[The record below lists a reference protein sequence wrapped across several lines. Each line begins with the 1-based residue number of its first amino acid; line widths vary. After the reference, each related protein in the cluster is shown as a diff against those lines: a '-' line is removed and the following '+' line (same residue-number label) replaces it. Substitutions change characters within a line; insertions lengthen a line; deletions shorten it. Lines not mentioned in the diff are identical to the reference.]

1 MSAEELAEIA
11 DLSTFYISYIE
22 NAKRK
27 PSLESLIKISNSL
40 EITIDELEEKGRI
53 LREYKEKF
61 RQMCQENKM
70 IKGSTVLKLY
80 DKIEEVQREYE
91 HLDNKLT

>member
-1 MSAEELAEIA
+1 MNNSEKKGYHLCIKNYVWRKNTLADKEEIK
-11 DLSTFYISYIE
+11 T
-22 NAKRK
+22 
-27 PSLESLIKISNSL
+27 LE
-40 EITIDELEEKGRI
+40 ELEEKGRV

-80 DKIEEVQREYE
+80 DKIEEIQREYE
-91 HLDNKLT
+91 LFR

>member
-1 MSAEELAEIA
+1 MADKEEIK
-11 DLSTFYISYIE
+11 T
-22 NAKRK
+22 
-27 PSLESLIKISNSL
+27 LE
-40 EITIDELEEKGRI
+40 ELEEKGRI

-80 DKIEEVQREYE
+80 DKIEEIQREYE
-91 HLDNKLT
+91 HLDNKLTLMEYNFT

>member
-1 MSAEELAEIA
+1 MTCTI
-11 DLSTFYISYIE
+11 YILTPI
-22 NAKRK
+22 KT
-27 PSLESLIKISNSL
+27 LE
-40 EITIDELEEKGRI
+40 ELEEKGRI

-80 DKIEEVQREYE
+80 DKIEEIQREYE
-91 HLDNKLT
+91 HLDNKLTLMEYNFI

>member
-1 MSAEELAEIA
+1 MADKEEIK
-11 DLSTFYISYIE
+11 T
-22 NAKRK
+22 
-27 PSLESLIKISNSL
+27 LE
-40 EITIDELEEKGRI
+40 ELEEKGKI

-61 RQMCQENKM
+61 RPICKENKM

-91 HLDNKLT
+91 HLDNKLTLMEYNFI

>member
-1 MSAEELAEIA
+1 MADKKEIK
-11 DLSTFYISYIE
+11 T
-22 NAKRK
+22 
-27 PSLESLIKISNSL
+27 LE
-40 EITIDELEEKGRI
+40 ELEEKGRV

-80 DKIEEVQREYE
+80 DKIEEIQREYE
-91 HLDNKLT
+91 HLDNKISMSRLIF

>member
-1 MSAEELAEIA
+1 MADKEEIK
-11 DLSTFYISYIE
+11 T
-22 NAKRK
+22 
-27 PSLESLIKISNSL
+27 LE
-40 EITIDELEEKGRI
+40 ELEEKGRI

-80 DKIEEVQREYE
+80 DKIEEIQREYE
-91 HLDNKLT
+91 HLDNKLTLMDTTLYSSIFFVLILLFPLVNTYKIHL

>member
-1 MSAEELAEIA
+1 MADKEEIK
-11 DLSTFYISYIE
+11 T
-22 NAKRK
+22 
-27 PSLESLIKISNSL
+27 LE
-40 EITIDELEEKGRI
+40 ELEEKGRI

-80 DKIEEVQREYE
+80 DKIPS
-91 HLDNKLT
+91 LTVGKIKMATNPVNMGSVAVFYFVTICALL

>member
-1 MSAEELAEIA
+1 MADKEEIK
-11 DLSTFYISYIE
+11 T
-22 NAKRK
+22 
-27 PSLESLIKISNSL
+27 LE
-40 EITIDELEEKGRI
+40 ELEEKGRI

-80 DKIEEVQREYE
+80 DKIEEIQREYE
-91 HLDNKLT
+91 HLDNKLTLMCKLCSNGMPVPLLRNGYSIFNGTKYR

>member
-1 MSAEELAEIA
+1 MADKEEIK
-11 DLSTFYISYIE
+11 T
-22 NAKRK
+22 
-27 PSLESLIKISNSL
+27 LE
-40 EITIDELEEKGRI
+40 ELEEKGRM

-91 HLDNKLT
+91 RLDSRLTAMEYDII

>member
-1 MSAEELAEIA
+1 MKESEER
-11 DLSTFYISYIE
+11 S
-22 NAKRK
+22 
-27 PSLESLIKISNSL
+27 SN
-40 EITIDELEEKGRI
+40 IDEQKARI
-53 LREYKEKF
+53 

-91 HLDNKLT
+91 HLDNKLTLMEYNFI